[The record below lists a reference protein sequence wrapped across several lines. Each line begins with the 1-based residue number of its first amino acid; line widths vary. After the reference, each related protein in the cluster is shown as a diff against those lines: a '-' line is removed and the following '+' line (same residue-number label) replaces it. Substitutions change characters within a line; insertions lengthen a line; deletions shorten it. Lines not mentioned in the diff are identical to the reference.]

1 MSALRNAR
9 TSCGRALPMTAEEI
23 HQQLKRE
30 GLFLRTE
37 DIEAWLRE
45 LSQEGT
51 IQEVDAVAGFRWTGI
66 AA

>member
-1 MSALRNAR
+1 
-9 TSCGRALPMTAEEI
+9 MTADEI

-45 LSQEGT
+45 LSQEGA
-51 IQEVDAVAGFRWTGI
+51 IQEVDAVAGFRWTGM

>member
-1 MSALRNAR
+1 
-9 TSCGRALPMTAEEI
+9 MTAEEI
-23 HQQLKRE
+23 HQQFKRE

-45 LSQEGT
+45 LCQEGT